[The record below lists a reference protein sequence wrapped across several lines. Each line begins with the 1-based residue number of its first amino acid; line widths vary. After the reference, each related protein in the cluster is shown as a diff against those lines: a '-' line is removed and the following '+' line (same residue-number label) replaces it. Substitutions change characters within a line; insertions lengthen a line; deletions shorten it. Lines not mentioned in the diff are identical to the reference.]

1 MAHISKMHPTANW
14 LRVPDSLY
22 RQALERNIAIGRPD
36 EVYFWTSELP
46 MLLQQPHYRQQVEA
60 RIAELNDK
68 SAALG
73 NQVQSMVGSLL
84 EEQGLADLESR
95 RLQELLEGL

>member
-1 MAHISKMHPTANW
+1 MPHIAKMHPTANW
-14 LRVPDSLY
+14 LRVNDTLY